1 MSRGSCVTCLDKPE
15 LAGVALLLPTVARP
29 PTTRA
34 LVVYLVPNHV
44 HRRVLPML
52 IKEEVMERAEL

>member
-1 MSRGSCVTCLDKPE
+1 M
-15 LAGVALLLPTVARP
+15 PTVARP

-44 HRRVLPML
+44 NNGVLPRL
-52 IKEEVMERAEL
+52 IKEEVMARVEVKGAEGHELDKFVVANLAMS